1 MQNLSLENECYLQ
14 ENAKSFSFQLLR
26 TSLVLKQR
34 LGATLNGLFFC
45 ELTMLLRTPSSAL
58 AMSSYGAF

>member
-14 ENAKSFSFQLLR
+14 ENAKSFHFNCFELA
-26 TSLVLKQR
+26 LKQR
-34 LGATLNGLFFC
+34 LGATPNGLFFC

>member
-26 TSLVLKQR
+26 TWPRFETEAWGNTEWLI
-34 LGATLNGLFFC
+34 
-45 ELTMLLRTPSSAL
+45 LL
-58 AMSSYGAF
+58 